1 MRGNLP
7 HDLRQGKVLCRQ
19 DMLDRGLLTGQFQP
33 RFGGQES
40 LVNQAQSQINQSNGL
55 LQSLLLPRLCSTYSN
70 ATV

>member
-1 MRGNLP
+1 MLS
-7 HDLRQGKVLCRQ
+7 RQ
-19 DMLDRGLLTGQFQP
+19 DMLDRGLLTDQFQP